1 MLVRR
6 DNREKTVVS
15 LDELEAKVP
24 ELLRA
29 VHDGLYQKAL
39 ANREAR
45 TWTARTFDEL
55 KALAAEKSGFFKTMW
70 CGDEGCELRVKEE
83 AGLTSAHALRAG
95 ADRRRLPDLRQARH
109 DLDHLGP
116 GVLIRIRISR
126 RAPE

>member
-1 MLVRR
+1 MRARAARQPRENGRLPRR
-6 DNREKTVVS
+6 TGGEG
-15 LDELEAKVP
+15 A

-70 CGDEGCELRVKEE
+70 CGDEACELRVKEE
-83 AGLTSAHALRAG
+83 AGLTSRCMPFEQERIGDVCPICGRPATTSIIWGRAY
-95 ADRRRLPDLRQARH
+95 
-109 DLDHLGP
+109 
-116 GVLIRIRISR
+116 
-126 RAPE
+126 